1 MLYYLSQ
8 FESVLSELRL
18 FQYIT
23 VRTLCAAA
31 TGFVIMLLIS
41 PRWIHRLRAVNF
53 SEQKVDERVGVERK
67 GQKLGTPTM
76 GGIIIII
83 ATTFSTL
90 LWAIPTN
97 RYLLLTLGTL
107 IVMGAIGF
115 LDDYWKIKRKNGLS
129 VRGKF
134 LAQLLWAIVVF
145 SILWSDSETQQ
156 RVRDFMVPFYKHPL
170 FDLGLIGGW
179 IFIVVVLVGASNAV
193 NLTDGLD
200 GLAIGCTN
208 SVIGAYLLLTYV
220 AGHYNFSQYLQVPF
234 VQGSGELTVFCGALL
249 GAGLGFLW
257 FNCHPAK
264 IFMGDTGSLAL
275 GGAVAM
281 LAILIKQELLLV
293 IVGGVFVIEALSVIM
308 QTTYFKYT
316 RKRFGEG
323 RRIFKCAPLHHHFE
337 HLEKERAVGENR
349 LPELIET
356 VIVTRFWILGI
367 IFALIGIATLKI
379 R

>member
-97 RYLLLTLGTL
+97 RYVLLTLGTL

-115 LDDYWKIKRKNGLS
+115 FDDYWKIKRKNGLS

-145 SILWSDSETQQ
+145 LILWSDSETQQ

-308 QTTYFKYT
+308 QTSYFKYT

-323 RRIFKCAPLHHHFE
+323 RRIFKCAP
-337 HLEKERAVGENR
+337 
-349 LPELIET
+349 
-356 VIVTRFWILGI
+356 
-367 IFALIGIATLKI
+367 FASSL
-379 R
+379 